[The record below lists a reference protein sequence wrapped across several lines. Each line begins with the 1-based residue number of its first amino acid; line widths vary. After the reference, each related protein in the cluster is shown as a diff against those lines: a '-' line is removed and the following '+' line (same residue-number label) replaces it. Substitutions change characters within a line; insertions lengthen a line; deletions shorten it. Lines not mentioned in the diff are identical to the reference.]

1 MMRTVAPGLLC
12 AGVLVLAGC
21 GSDRSSGSNHNA
33 GTGKPSGPNHVGG
46 RPKRVSKPVVR
57 AAAKPTGTLIRL
69 KGSQFG
75 KVLFDGRGQAIYLF
89 TKDARSRTRCF
100 GECARAWPPVYT
112 RGTPRAGAGVNARL
126 LGTIGRGTRRQVTY
140 RGRPLYFYAHEGR
153 NVVTCQNVD
162 EFGGTWLVVRGSGAA
177 VR

>member
-1 MMRTVAPGLLC
+1 MTRAVPAGLAC
-12 AGVLVLAGC
+12 AGVLALAGC
-21 GSDRSSGSNHNA
+21 GSDSSGQSSPA
-33 GTGKPSGPNHVGG
+33 SAPAPTTAPAP
-46 RPKRVSKPVVR
+46 SKP
-57 AAAKPTGTLIRL
+57 AAPAGVKPTGTLIRL
-69 KGSQFG
+69 QSSQFG
-75 KVLFDGRGQAIYLF
+75 QVLFDGRGQAIYLF
-89 TKDARSRTRCF
+89 TKDTRNRTRCF

-112 RGTPRAGAGVNARL
+112 RGTPRAGANVNAGL
-126 LGTIGRGTRRQVTY
+126 LGTIGRGAERQVTY

>member
-1 MMRTVAPGLLC
+1 MTRAVVPGLVC
-12 AGVLVLAGC
+12 AGLLALAGC
-21 GSDRSSGSNHNA
+21 GSDSSGQSSA
-33 GTGKPSGPNHVGG
+33 ASAPAPTTAPAPSQP
-46 RPKRVSKPVVR
+46 
-57 AAAKPTGTLIRL
+57 AAVTPKPTGTLIRL

-75 KVLFDGRGQAIYLF
+75 QVLFDGRGQAIYLF
-89 TKDARSRTRCF
+89 TKDARDRARCF

-112 RGTPRAGAGVNARL
+112 RGAPRAGAGVNARL
-126 LGTIGRGTRRQVTY
+126 LGTIARGARRQVTY